1 MQCSECGSSLTLN
14 ATICPDCG
22 ASQLNTPPI
31 RTRKPTDVSK
41 KLVAEIGNASAKN
54 TLPKTGDIFAGRYR
68 IEKYLGLGSLCNAY
82 LCRDSA
88 EDNREVVL
96 KTMHARKALESGMAD
111 SFKFLAESVGRY
123 KHPGI
128 AKIFSSDIF
137 EGVPYYTMEWIPGT
151 PLRLWLME
159 RLNFEN
165 RVLPGVG
172 IIRSLLEIFETIH
185 EYGCYGCLKPEN
197 IFITLNGPVLTDF
210 GVVGFLTPQEFEF
223 NAYARRYISYMAPE
237 LRQDWSNLL
246 PQSDIYSL
254 GALLYEIL
262 VGRTP
267 APQLRLPSELSP
279 IFGIDAD
286 EIILKSM
293 AANATDRFGTVEA
306 FKLAVQSLLASL
318 LTAQPPTG
326 LTGLPPAAKRIK
338 PEHSHLDVISD
349 VQAVHNPDL
358 TFSAPLAAPIQ
369 TPEGRSGKRE
379 NIEFEAGDRTLFYPN
394 PAISENQKLLADLD
408 AMGDKIIEEA
418 HANRSFAHK
427 PITPLPSPSHL
438 PRADGVSFPDQVVSE
453 SVQAVQSLESLPGAL
468 TVENDFEESDAVPL
482 PVSLWLAIAV
492 GGLVLV
498 ALSAYFGITM
508 AR

>member
-111 SFKFLAESVGRY
+111 SFKFLAESVARY

-128 AKIFSSDIF
+128 AKIFTADIF

-306 FKLAVQSLLASL
+306 FKLAVESLLASL

-326 LTGLPPAAKRIK
+326 LTGLPTVAKRVK
-338 PEHSHLDVISD
+338 PDHSHLDVVSD

-358 TFSAPLAAPIQ
+358 TFSVPLAAPIQ

-427 PITPLPSPSHL
+427 ALTPLPSPS
-438 PRADGVSFPDQVVSE
+438 PEDVTFPNQVESE
-453 SVQAVQSLESLPGAL
+453 AVQALQSLERLPDTSPL
-468 TVENDFEESDAVPL
+468 DTDFEESEARSL
-482 PVSLWLAIAV
+482 PASLWLAIALA
-492 GGLVLV
+492 GLVLV
-498 ALSAYFGITM
+498 TLSAYFGITLG
-508 AR
+508 R